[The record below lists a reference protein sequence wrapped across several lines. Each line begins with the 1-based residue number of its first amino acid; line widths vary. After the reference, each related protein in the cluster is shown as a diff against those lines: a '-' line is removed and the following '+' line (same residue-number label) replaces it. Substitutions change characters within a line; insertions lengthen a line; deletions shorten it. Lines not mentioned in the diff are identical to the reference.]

1 MTPLPFR
8 PLSAP
13 SSRLV
18 RNAARCRACGD
29 VIESQAKNDFRA
41 CACGK
46 IAIDGGLAEQRAFG
60 EAHYFED
67 LSERET
73 RDGAF

>member
-8 PLSAP
+8 PLNAP
-13 SSRLV
+13 STRLV

-29 VIESQAKNDFRA
+29 VIESTSKNDFRA

-60 EAHYFED
+60 EACYFED
-67 LSERET
+67 LSERES
-73 RDGAF
+73 RDDAP